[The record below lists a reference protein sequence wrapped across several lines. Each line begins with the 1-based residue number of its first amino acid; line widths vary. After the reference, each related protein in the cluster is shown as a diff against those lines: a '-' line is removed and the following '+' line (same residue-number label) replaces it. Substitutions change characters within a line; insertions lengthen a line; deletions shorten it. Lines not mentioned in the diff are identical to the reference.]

1 MRTHSSEAGFTLAE
15 LLVATAISLVVIGT
29 AMMTFKD
36 AVAMTGTASY
46 MADTS
51 LNLRAGVNLLIRDL
65 EGTGRGIPTGG
76 IPIPS
81 GGNAGPVR
89 RPSPPLSNYTFD
101 NINATTISAVTTG
114 SGKGPTIDQQPT
126 DIVTLLMIDPLI
138 DEVLAPAPPVGQPTT
153 RVPLVVSTA
162 GAPLNPTEILA
173 NDGSSFALNASK
185 KWLSGDPT
193 NNIPPINKGDLLMF
207 VDANGQYAIQTV
219 TRTDATHAY
228 FDQNTDD
235 PFAFN
240 QRGLATAGTI
250 MQMIPQPIPANTN
263 VTLTVYRLLMY
274 TYYVDPNGGTP
285 RLMRQYNFGT
295 PQALAGVVEDLQLA
309 YDIVDGTV
317 NPTAIDD
324 LPYTANNVTYSANQ
338 IRKVSVHIGV
348 RSETMAL
355 KPRDYLRTHLSTVVT
370 LRQLAYVDR
379 YK

>member
-51 LNLRAGVNLLIRDL
+51 LNLRAGINLIIRDL
-65 EGTGRGIPTGG
+65 EATGRGIPTGG

-81 GGNAGPVR
+81 GGNVSVM
-89 RPSPPLSNYTFD
+89 RPSPPLSQYTFD
-101 NINATTISAVTTG
+101 NVNLTTLSAVTTG
-114 SGKGPTIDQQPT
+114 SGKGPTIDRQPT
-126 DIVTLLMIDPLI
+126 DMVTLLMVDPLL
-138 DEVLAPAPPVGQPTT
+138 DEVLAPVPPVGQPKAQ
-153 RVPLVVSTA
+153 VPLILRPA
-162 GAPLNPTEILA
+162 GTPGTVDVIAA
-173 NDGSSFALNASK
+173 DGSSFTLNPSK
-185 KWLSGDPT
+185 QWLAGDVT
-193 NNIPPINKGDLLMF
+193 NNIPPVNKGDLLMF
-207 VDANGQYAIQTV
+207 YNTSGQYAIQTV
-219 TRTDATHAY
+219 TRVDTTHAY
-228 FDQNTDD
+228 FDTNTDD
-235 PFAFN
+235 PFGFN
-240 QRGLATAGTI
+240 QRTAPGGTI
-250 MQMIPQPIPANTN
+250 VQILGSN
-263 VTLTVYRLLMY
+263 LTVRRVLMY
-274 TYYVDPNGGTP
+274 TYFVDPSNGTP

-295 PQALAGVVEDLQLA
+295 PQALAGVVEDLQLQ

-317 NPTAIDD
+317 NPTAVDD
-324 LPYTANNVTYSANQ
+324 LPYTANNVIYTANQ

-355 KPRDYLRTHLSTVVT
+355 KPRDYLRTHLSTVVS